1 MFDSRHY
8 DTVAFD
14 VRDNAT
20 MLFFARTT
28 PEGDINDYLL
38 LMRTIEENF
47 DESMYIEI
55 NEHQF
60 GGHNLISEAALMGN
74 TLTLTL
80 HEPAEEL
87 GGATKIVL
95 TFADTPENG
104 TSIERGAF
112 RVLGDTLSGG
122 SA

>member
-112 RVLGDTLSGG
+112 RVLGDALSGG
-122 SA
+122 NA

>member
-60 GGHNLISEAALMGN
+60 GGHNLISEATLMGN

>member
-1 MFDSRHY
+1 MTDSRHY

-60 GGHNLISEAALMGN
+60 GGHNLIREAELMGN
-74 TLTLTL
+74 TLTLKL
-80 HEPAEEL
+80 HAPAEEL

-122 SA
+122 NA